1 MDNYDLQPLPEL
13 ILMLRSI
20 QMLEDDES
28 TENADLNRRRTGSL
42 LKSISKKI
50 KKDPSI
56 TEEAARMN
64 LHFLTLKY
72 IAQILPTADHY
83 VRFLLYSLLPS
94 IHITMQIKRINR
106 QLFDL
111 TKSIVPYCTLL
122 EHFFFNSF

>member
-72 IAQILPTADHY
+72 IAKILPTADHY
-83 VRFLLYSLLPS
+83 VRFLLHSLLPS

-106 QLFDL
+106 QLLDL